1 MKKTIIVL
9 AVILMSVTS
18 FSSCKCLSG
27 KNAEKEQSGYMDLK
41 GTTWVLKS
49 VGERAFKKIDGMDA
63 DHIELQITAE
73 GYFSTSDGCNNQ
85 GGVFTQN
92 GSAIS
97 MTEIKETKR
106 YCGPEFMKQAY
117 GISFHKV
124 TQFSVQSGILQLL
137 NENGQVLA
145 DYTKK

>member
-49 VGERAFKKIDGMDA
+49 VGERAFKKIDGMGA

-73 GYFSTSDGCNNQ
+73 GYFSTSDGCNSL
-85 GGVFTQN
+85 GGDFKQN
-92 GSAIS
+92 GLIIS
-97 MTEIKETKR
+97 MTDIKGTTR
-106 YCGPEFMKQAY
+106 YCDSEFMEQAY
-117 GISFHKV
+117 NIPFYKV
-124 TQFSVQSGILQLL
+124 TQFSIQSGILQLL

-145 DYTKK
+145 EYTKK